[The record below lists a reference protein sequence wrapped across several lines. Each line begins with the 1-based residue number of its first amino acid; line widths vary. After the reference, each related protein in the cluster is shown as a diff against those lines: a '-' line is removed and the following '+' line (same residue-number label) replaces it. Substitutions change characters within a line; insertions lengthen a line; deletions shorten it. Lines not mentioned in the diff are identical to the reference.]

1 MNIKFD
7 YVHNGRTLVVH
18 AEIINPE
25 PESNINERDSFIE
38 EVTTKRGKMYP
49 ITRQLEHELEVAA
62 LKCYQGKMAASDN
75 HV

>member
-7 YVHNGRTLVVH
+7 YVHNNRALVVS

-38 EVTTKRGKMYP
+38 EVTTKRGKMYT
-49 ITRQLEHELEVAA
+49 IDRNLEHNLEIAA
-62 LKCYQGKMAASDN
+62 LEAYNDRYLN
-75 HV
+75 

>member
-1 MNIKFD
+1 MNIKFN

-25 PESNINERDSFIE
+25 PENNINERDSFIE

-49 ITRQLEHELEVAA
+49 ITRQLEHDLEVAA
-62 LKCYQGKMAASDN
+62 LEHYQRKYLDATN
-75 HV
+75 E

>member
-7 YVHNGRTLVVH
+7 YVHNNRTLIVH

-25 PESNINERDSFIE
+25 PDVGINERDSFIE

-49 ITRQLEHELEVAA
+49 ISRETEINMEVAA
-62 LKCYQGKMAASDN
+62 LEYYQENIAGDSND
-75 HV
+75 